1 MVNGKLRGSA
11 PTAGSDS
18 EGRVVMSRVVAIVAL
33 AGVVCV
39 QAAGVMAADMPNTL
53 PPAYEPVVVPPRAF
67 DLSTGWYLR
76 GDLGYAWGR
85 IDGAQSASP
94 FPSPTENKLG
104 NNFVAGVGAGIKTQ
118 WARTDVTV
126 DYMAPLKYQ
135 GTIVMPN
142 DTTAKISA
150 VSTLFNGYLDLGTWY
165 RATPYIG
172 AGAGAAY
179 VTASDFSSPGAP
191 PFTGDTTHRQW
202 NFAWAVMAGVGYA
215 IAPNLMVDVGYRYI
229 DFGDV
234 RTNADAFGAMTFK
247 NVAAHEVRVGLRWS
261 FDDLVLR

>member
-1 MVNGKLRGSA
+1 
-11 PTAGSDS
+11 
-18 EGRVVMSRVVAIVAL
+18 MSRVVTIVAV
-33 AGVVCV
+33 AGALCV
-39 QAAGVMAADMPNTL
+39 QTAGVMAADMPNTL
-53 PPAYEPVVVPPRAF
+53 PPYEPPPTVIIPPPAF
-67 DLSTGWYLR
+67 NTGWYLR
-76 GDLGYAWGR
+76 GDLGYAWGHV
-85 IDGAQSASP
+85 DGATSASP

-104 NNFVAGVGAGIKTQ
+104 NNFLAGVGAGIKTQ
-118 WARTDVTV
+118 WARTDVTL
-126 DYMAPLKYQ
+126 DYLAPLKYQ
-135 GTIVMPN
+135 GTILTPD

-150 VSTLFNGYLDLGTWY
+150 VSALFNGYLDLGTWY

-179 VTASDFSSPGAP
+179 LTTSNYSSTAAP
-191 PFTGDTTHRQW
+191 PFTGDTTHKQW

-215 IAPNLMVDVGYRYI
+215 VAPNLMVDVGYRYI

-234 RTNADAFGAMTFK
+234 RTNADALGAMTFK